1 MGDEVNAGFFADVL
15 EMAVP
20 IVLEQNVTTANGGYE
35 EILVSVI
42 VYVGES
48 GRDADPVSQADPGFL
63 GDVPELAGAQ
73 VLPQLTASDL
83 IDEVDIVE
91 AVAVDVSH
99 SGAVSVVVV
108 NGHVIPG
115 RFLDC
120 VLDESDSAFLY
131 FVSELELIKH
141 FELVRRLDLRFFPGI
156 QRLLPDVRI
165 RAAKLRHGVAR
176 RRYRILRG
184 TFGSGRLICVLRC
197 GLREQSESQAALED
211 RPTALNAGVHFG
223 IIRILRGRQGE
234 ECRLRVKESALSL
247 GPSAG
252 FSRKLFSPYPSLRC
266 CSCLNL
272 DPALPEQPLRN
283 RLE

>member
-141 FELVRRLDLRFFPGI
+141 FELVHRLHLRFFSGI

-165 RAAKLRHGVAR
+165 RAAKLRHGVAFR
-176 RRYRILRG
+176 
-184 TFGSGRLICVLRC
+184 SGRLICVLRC
-197 GLREQSESQAALED
+197 GLGEESESQTALKD
-211 RPTALNAGVHFG
+211 RPTALNAGVHF
-223 IIRILRGRQGE
+223 
-234 ECRLRVKESALSL
+234 
-247 GPSAG
+247 
-252 FSRKLFSPYPSLRC
+252 
-266 CSCLNL
+266 
-272 DPALPEQPLRN
+272 
-283 RLE
+283 